1 MKLNRLVVFLL
12 VLFPLCFAEE
22 DVAFDLVADKFSQMQ
37 TVSQKLETTPV
48 AYYGSLVSEEVYC
61 DLNEPDQNFIDQ
73 FPKVYQAFQGWRD
86 FKLNKKEAY
95 LSQLPET
102 MRNMYEKRFA
112 ALGIKGVVLLHQVIQ
127 VERVFDKET
136 KAWVRPKPEKS
147 KENIFS
153 FAYVGPD
160 FTRDS
165 LSWKLSQRMIN
176 TISASECDV
185 KKRIF
190 FLDGFS
196 GSLDFPLENAKLE
209 TLRFFPRRI
218 KYDVV
223 LRPSIMVRERMK
235 AFVDSGNFAAA
246 GELADSADLSP
257 RSRVLLKIL
266 LRDYGFIENR
276 DSIRFYNDD
285 YNEFF
290 YTDELD
296 SALTRNVRAV
306 YENGSYCDAAQKDP
320 RADGKKVCDVV
331 KKIVT
336 FESPGLFVKD
346 EGNFRFNISMDFGRQ
361 FLLGDFPDMEPKW
374 RVDLGLSA
382 YIDRGILGVE
392 TDIRH
397 YDSKSDSLGFSD
409 FGVNLM
415 LGYLW
420 FKTRYVESAVF
431 GNIGF
436 SKLEKHS
443 RHGDVYDGE
452 RYFRYG
458 AGGYLDLIFPN
469 YVGEPIQPRQSL
481 VQRFSVRMK
490 LAFHNMDVSGV
501 HEAQGFTPYIALG
514 LVWHFVKVNATG
526 VPMYRPRQTYQ
537 GPIALDCVWVD

>member
-1 MKLNRLVVFLL
+1 MKLKRLVVFLL

-61 DLNEPDQNFIDQ
+61 DLNKPDQNFIDQ

-86 FKLNKKEAY
+86 FKLNKKETY
-95 LSQLPET
+95 LSQAPET

-112 ALGIKGVVLLHQVIQ
+112 ALGIKGVVLLRQVIQ

-196 GSLDFPLENAKLE
+196 ESLDFPLENAKLE

-320 RADGKKVCDVV
+320 GADGKKVCDVV

-346 EGNFRFNISMDFGRQ
+346 EGNFRFNISMDLGRP

-382 YIDRGILGVE
+382 YINRGILGVE

-397 YDSKSDSLGFSD
+397 YDSKSDAFGFSD

-420 FKTRYVESAVF
+420 LKTRYVESAVF

-436 SKLEKHS
+436 SKLEKHF
-443 RHGDVYDGE
+443 RHDDTYDGE
-452 RYFRYG
+452 SYFRYG
-458 AGGYLDLIFPN
+458 AGGYLDLILPN
-469 YVGEPIQPRQSL
+469 HIGEPIQPRQTL

-490 LAFHNMDVSGV
+490 FAFHNMNVSDI
-501 HEAQGFTPYIALG
+501 HEAQGFTPYVALG